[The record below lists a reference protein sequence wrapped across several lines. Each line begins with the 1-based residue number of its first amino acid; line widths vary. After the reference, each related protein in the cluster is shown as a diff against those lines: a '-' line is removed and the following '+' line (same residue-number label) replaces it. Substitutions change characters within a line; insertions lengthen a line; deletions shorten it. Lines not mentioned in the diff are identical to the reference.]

1 MSSVISPTNR
11 CLEIIMDGHLTKPEQ
26 QTNYIFINES
36 QWTAVMTI
44 LLPYHLLLLLFD
56 LSHPTAPPLIPGSGK
71 TSCRI
76 VSETVGMKLYLS
88 VVWVWRLP
96 GHILGYTPCYV
107 KTCPKAGGHGKSRI
121 RQLGRKKGVQTKAGA
136 YSVEEFN
143 YRVVVDQHWS
153 PPSSVSSVEY
163 IV

>member
-1 MSSVISPTNR
+1 MNR
-11 CLEIIMDGHLTKPEQ
+11 CYDNSVAIPPPPAIWPLPPNSTTSYPRQGKQVVVLYRKLRDTHSES
-26 QTNYIFINES
+26 NYIS
-36 QWTAVMTI
+36 
-44 LLPYHLLLLLFD
+44 
-56 LSHPTAPPLIPGSGK
+56 LS
-71 TSCRI
+71 C
-76 VSETVGMKLYLS
+76 EC
-88 VVWVWRLP
+88 

-153 PPSSVSSVEY
+153 LPPSRVWNIFRLVTEFSQVHPLSWNCSWSPLRSSPQQVSVL
-163 IV
+163 II